1 MHPRNTT
8 KKSKLDIKKLHPHHP
23 RRKEYEKST
32 GKSGIHRIMKDF
44 KSGTHTYSV
53 ALVSGLAVITP
64 LVFIQPLPHSRPPAA
79 ISAPSDVPSM
89 GDLLTGMGG
98 PEVVPPRSVEPLK
111 IIQAEFEDPSSP
123 YNIFAP
129 VQPTSFVTITKIY
142 NHLKVAN
149 TVMPTTSPEITSE
162 YGWRT
167 PPCRGCS
174 ADHKGVDFVPG
185 FGEPIFAVAD
195 GMVIEM
201 GSNGGYGNYVKLK
214 HLIGNSEGVIEEWET
229 LYAHMKDDSFP
240 EGMIV
245 GSVVKAGDTIGAVG
259 NTGMST
265 GPHLHFELFINGEM
279 GIEGGGVGN
288 VERRIKVWIP
298 AFAGNSSFALQTLA
312 MRLICNCTGP
322 RMLHRQPRQRF

>member
-1 MHPRNTT
+1 
-8 KKSKLDIKKLHPHHP
+8 
-23 RRKEYEKST
+23 
-32 GKSGIHRIMKDF
+32 
-44 KSGTHTYSV
+44 
-53 ALVSGLAVITP
+53 
-64 LVFIQPLPHSRPPAA
+64 
-79 ISAPSDVPSM
+79 M

-98 PEVVPPRSVEPLK
+98 PEVVPPQIVEPLK

-174 ADHKGVDFVPG
+174 ADHKGIDFVPG

-201 GSNGGYGNYVKLK
+201 GRNGGYGNYVKLK
-214 HLIGNSEGVIEEWET
+214 HLIANSEGVIEEWVT

-240 EGMIV
+240 DGMIV
-245 GSVVKAGDTIGAVG
+245 GSVVKTGDTIGAVG

-265 GPHLHFELFINGEM
+265 GPHLHFELFINGENVDPLPLLGTYEVIIVSEEDYEDYM
-279 GIEGGGVGN
+279 FVGETIRR
-288 VERRIKVWIP
+288 VETEVRYE
-298 AFAGNSSFALQTLA
+298 
-312 MRLICNCTGP
+312 
-322 RMLHRQPRQRF
+322 